1 MYVDLLTTHSIQ
13 HCSRGSQTQAVAE
26 LLKDPKSHLLAIG
39 QGACVLGIG
48 VVGSFMP
55 TFISGFGFSAGTYHV
70 VSHFMI
76 H

>member
-1 MYVDLLTTHSIQ
+1 LTYSPPTAYNTAHEGVKPKQLL
-13 HCSRGSQTQAVAE
+13 E
-26 LLKDPKSHLLAIG
+26 LLKDPKSHLLAIA
-39 QGACVLGIG
+39 QGACVLGVG

-70 VSHFMI
+70 VSDFMV